1 LHIHPATTPR
11 ESPRRRRYHV
21 WTIEGQGTVGLEIAS
36 QCHEFATAPDDV
48 LVCCGGGG
56 LTSGIAMALSD
67 SHPETRIQAVEPR
80 DFDDAGRSL
89 AAGRHLSNEPGA
101 SSICDAL
108 LSPSTGD
115 ITFAAMRDLGVIG
128 LSVSDDEVRAAM
140 AFAWRTL
147 KLVTEP
153 GGAVALAAILSGK
166 IETRDRTIV
175 AVLSGG
181 NVDAAMFA
189 ACIDGA

>member
-1 LHIHPATTPR
+1 
-11 ESPRRRRYHV
+11 
-21 WTIEGQGTVGLEIAS
+21 
-36 QCHEFATAPDDV
+36 
-48 LVCCGGGG
+48 
-56 LTSGIAMALSD
+56 
-67 SHPETRIQAVEPR
+67 
-80 DFDDAGRSL
+80 
-89 AAGRHLSNEPGA
+89 
-101 SSICDAL
+101 
-108 LSPSTGD
+108 
-115 ITFAAMRDLGVIG
+115 MRDLGVTG

-166 IETRDRTIV
+166 IETSGRTIV
-175 AVLSGG
+175 AILSGG